1 MIPRMSGTH
10 FLSGRHIVVA
20 GAGMSGLS
28 FAIALRK
35 LWPESVT
42 PPRITIFERDTEAD
56 AEGRQGYS
64 LSLAGYDETGGLVA
78 LRDLGLLDDILPH
91 AIAGLEG
98 TGCFKVWDSNWSEM
112 MSVRFRPAK
121 GLPSSGIRVAR
132 RDLRRTLLAA
142 VVDEIRWGTACVSAA
157 KIKDGKV
164 NIQLAG
170 SNVRPAESTLQCDF
184 LVVADGANS
193 KIRASLRPDD
203 VLQFAG
209 ATQMV
214 GIASF
219 PDGNPAQLRD
229 NWGMQI
235 SRGEGVSCFY
245 SPVDHNNVLWALSF
259 LEQHERPRGE
269 HNSQEATQALLEEA
283 RERGAKPLGSQFQT
297 IVDATKNPKDVACL
311 SARDKKPFRHDLDEA
326 AIVFIGD
333 SNHAVSPFAG
343 YGASLALKD
352 GWDLS
357 KALISSPTAKKAIQM
372 YDAVSFS
379 RASKILNS
387 SRWRIKYGHGTGLRY
402 LFFRTILTVGGYLLW
417 ITGRD

>member
-1 MIPRMSGTH
+1 MSTH

-20 GAGMSGLS
+20 GAGLSGLS

-42 PPRITIFERDTEAD
+42 PPHITIFERDTEAD

-78 LRDLGLLDDILPH
+78 LRDLGLLDEILPH
-91 AIAGLEG
+91 AITGLG
-98 TGCFKVWDSNWSEM
+98 GAGCFKIWDNNWSEI
-112 MSVRFRPAK
+112 MSVRFRPAE

-142 VVDEIRWGTACVSAA
+142 VADEIHWGTACVSAA
-157 KIKDGKV
+157 KTKDGKV
-164 NIQLAG
+164 SIQLAG
-170 SNVRPAESTLQCDF
+170 TDVRPDESTMQCDF
-184 LVVADGANS
+184 LVVADGASS
-193 KIRASLRPDD
+193 KIRTSLRPDD

-219 PDGNPAQLRD
+219 PDGSPAQLRD
-229 NWGMQI
+229 NWGLQI
-235 SRGEGVSCFY
+235 SWGDGVTCFY
-245 SPVDHNNVLWALSF
+245 SPVDHNNVLWALGF
-259 LEQHERPRGE
+259 LEQHERPRE
-269 HNSQEATQALLEEA
+269 EYNSQQAMQALLKEA
-283 RERGAKPLGSQFQT
+283 RERGAKPFGSQFQT
-297 IVDATKNPKDVACL
+297 IVDATENPKDVACL

-357 KALISSPTAKKAIQM
+357 KALVSSSTAKEAIQK
-372 YDAVSFS
+372 YDAVSVP
-379 RASKILNS
+379 RALKILDS
-387 SRWRIKYGHGTGLRY
+387 SRWRIKYGHSTGFKH
-402 LFFRTILTVGGYLLW
+402 LFFRTILTLGGYILW
-417 ITGRD
+417 LTGRG

>member
-1 MIPRMSGTH
+1 MPAMSTH
-10 FLSGRHIVVA
+10 FLSGRHIAVA

-35 LWPESVT
+35 LWPASVA
-42 PPRITIFERDTEAD
+42 PPHITIFERDTQED

-64 LSLAGYDETGGLVA
+64 LSLAGYDDTGGLVA
-78 LRDLGLLDDILPH
+78 LRDLGLLDEILSH
-91 AIAGLEG
+91 TITGLEG
-98 TGCFKVWDSNWSEM
+98 TGCFKIWDSDWKEA

-132 RDLRRTLLAA
+132 KDLRHTLLAA

-157 KIKDGKV
+157 KTEDGRV
-164 NIQLAG
+164 SIQLAG
-170 SNVRPAESTLQCDF
+170 ANVRPDESTLQCDF
-184 LVVADGANS
+184 LVVADGASS

-209 ATQMV
+209 AIQMV

-219 PDGNPAQLRD
+219 PDGNPPQLRD

-235 SRGEGVSCFY
+235 SRGDGVSCFY
-245 SPVDHNNVLWALSF
+245 SPADRNNVLWSLSF
-259 LEQHERPRGE
+259 LERDERPRKE
-269 HNSQEATQALLEEA
+269 YNSQQEMQALLEEA
-283 RERGAKPLGSQFQT
+283 RERGAKPLGPQFKAF
-297 IVDATKNPKDVACL
+297 VDATENPKDVACL
-311 SARDKKPFRHDLDEA
+311 SARDKKPIRHDPDEA

-357 KALISSPTAKKAIQM
+357 QALVSSSTAKEAIQK
-372 YDAVSFS
+372 YDAISFP
-379 RASKILNS
+379 RASKVLDS
-387 SRWRIKYGHGTGLRY
+387 SRWRIKYGHSTGLRY
-402 LFFRTILTVGGYLLW
+402 LFFRAILTLGGYMLW
-417 ITGRD
+417 LTGRG